1 MPDLALTY
9 MCRDEVIRAAST
21 VDPLL
26 VVERALQLHAD
37 GQTTLPEEAYLP
49 WRTSDGR
56 FARSLALPGAAWG
69 ARSAI
74 GLKVI
79 NSSLGNVER
88 GLRRAHGLTLLF
100 DQETAR
106 PYAILE
112 AEHLSTLRTA
122 AYTAVSVAH
131 LANRP
136 VRRVGIIGCGSI
148 GLAHVDL
155 ISAME
160 PDAAFVMFD
169 QDLTRA
175 EQARA
180 QLGSCSVSA
189 VTVPTART
197 AVEGADVV
205 VTATTTT
212 HGYIPHDWIEPG
224 ALVAHVSL
232 DDLLPDAVARADLVF
247 VDDWNLVRDDARRL
261 LGRMYR
267 SGDLLAPGTGP
278 TGPVQG
284 RPRSVDGTLADVIS
298 GRHPGREDARAV
310 IVSNPFGMGIL
321 DVALAAE
328 VEEAARA
335 LGLGTELER

>member
-1 MPDLALTY
+1 MDDLALTY
-9 MCRDEVIRAAST
+9 LSRSEVIEAAKA
-21 VDPLL
+21 VDPLA
-26 VVERALQLHAD
+26 VVEKALRLHAD
-37 GQTTLPEEAYLP
+37 GRTTLPEEAYLP
-49 WRTSDGR
+49 WTTSDGS

-69 ARSAI
+69 DRPAV

-79 NSSLGNVER
+79 NSSLGNVAR

-100 DQETAR
+100 DPETSR
-106 PYAILE
+106 PFAILE

-122 AYTAVSVAH
+122 AYTAVSVVH

-155 ISAME
+155 IEAMDPGVE
-160 PDAAFVMFD
+160 YAMFD
-169 QDLTRA
+169 HDPSRLA
-175 EQARA
+175 QATA
-180 QLGSCSVSA
+180 QLGARSTTA
-189 VTVPTART
+189 VPVPTAKA

-212 HGYIPHDWIEPG
+212 EGYISHDWIEPG
-224 ALVAHVSL
+224 ALIAHVSL
-232 DDLLPDAVARADLVF
+232 DDLLPNVISQADLVL
-247 VDDWNLVRDDARRL
+247 VDDWNLVRDDPRRL

-267 SGDLLAPGTGP
+267 SGDLLEPAAVP
-278 TGPVQG
+278 TGPVEG

-298 GRHPGREDARAV
+298 GRHPGRQDERAV

-321 DVALAAE
+321 DVALAAQ
-328 VEEAARA
+328 VAEAARS
-335 LGLGTELER
+335 LGLGTELPR